1 MTHFPT
7 TTLHR
12 PRSAAQ
18 QQACKVNLL
27 FAVQVA
33 LALQRVARDSRRR
46 FFAGHPK
53 CKQVRLSS
61 GGQGP
66 AYLTRRVA
74 TVVRTRGFEPFIDR
88 LILLDGLSN
97 LLRRE

>member
-1 MTHFPT
+1 
-7 TTLHR
+7 
-12 PRSAAQ
+12 
-18 QQACKVNLL
+18 
-27 FAVQVA
+27 
-33 LALQRVARDSRRR
+33 LALQRVARDSDDAS
-46 FFAGHPK
+46 FAGHPK